1 MTGGNVFYAML
12 TDEKVFHVSRKNNA
26 ITKAMRTRT
35 AEAFDSFLKNPR
47 PTDVHICAGQL
58 IIMPGNLVHSA

>member
-12 TDEKVFHVSRKNNA
+12 NDEKVFHVYRGDNA
-26 ITKAMRTRT
+26 ITKAMRTK
-35 AEAFDSFLKNPR
+35 AFDSYLKNPKL
-47 PTDVHICAGQL
+47 TVVHICAEQL